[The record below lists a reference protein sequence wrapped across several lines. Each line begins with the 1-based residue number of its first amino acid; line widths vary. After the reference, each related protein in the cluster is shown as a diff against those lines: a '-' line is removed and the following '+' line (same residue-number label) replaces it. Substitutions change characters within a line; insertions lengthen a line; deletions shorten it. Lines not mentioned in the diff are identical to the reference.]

1 MDPVKTEMRQE
12 AISFDQVAY
21 LSKITWSNNQNE
33 GNNVNKITVN
43 KVFQKYFFKKTTNSM
58 SSSVVL
64 LEQKW
69 KNPYKRKGWMIVPS
83 DSKIKKMRKSF

>member
-21 LSKITWSNNQNE
+21 LSKITGSNNQNE

-43 KVFQKYFFKKTTNSM
+43 KVFQKYFLKKQQTAWAQ
-58 SSSVVL
+58 V
-64 LEQKW
+64 W
-69 KNPYKRKGWMIVPS
+69 
-83 DSKIKKMRKSF
+83 FC

>member
-21 LSKITWSNNQNE
+21 LSKITWSNYENE

-43 KVFQKYFFKKTTNSM
+43 KVFQKYFLKNNKQHELKCGFARTKVEKS
-58 SSSVVL
+58 L
-64 LEQKW
+64 QKE
-69 KNPYKRKGWMIVPS
+69 RMI
-83 DSKIKKMRKSF
+83 DCAKWF